1 MEETGDTGGRA
12 ADLPRTSG
20 VGRNSEYGVS
30 QFGERNSSNGS
41 SERGEVRKSSYGV
54 EKTGD
59 VCMSLNGESG
69 KGITKQEKGEYIRQ
83 LGGMKR
89 RRTHNIG
96 EIVMSRNGVK
106 RDLWKVLVESLW

>member
-1 MEETGDTGGRA
+1 MLPLPLPLFLFPSEPVEETGDTGGRA

-59 VCMSLNGESG
+59 VCMSLNGES
-69 KGITKQEKGEYIRQ
+69 ITSEK
-83 LGGMKR
+83 
-89 RRTHNIG
+89 
-96 EIVMSRNGVK
+96 
-106 RDLWKVLVESLW
+106 SLCLAMG